1 MYPILRGLRYPQSL
15 RNLREHGGIVSVCLN
30 TIETPDVQTAVSAP
44 IEPSDADLIQRISA
58 QDRTAF
64 ATLFHRY
71 AGRVKGFLIRWGMAP
86 DQAEEAA
93 QEVMVSVWRRAAS
106 FDAEKAAVSTWIF
119 AIARN
124 RRIDMIRKATRR
136 EPDPDDPLWQKDPEP
151 DSATIYSAEERALL
165 VRKALA
171 ELPAAQA
178 DLLKLSFYEGLSHG
192 ECAERLSL
200 PLGTVKSRIRLAFA
214 KLRDTLGDGIV
225 EELWDD

>member
-1 MYPILRGLRYPQSL
+1 MTDAQDER
-15 RNLREHGGIVSVCLN
+15 
-30 TIETPDVQTAVSAP
+30 PDGADL
-44 IEPSDADLIQRISA
+44 SDAALIQRIAAA
-58 QDRTAF
+58 QDRAAF
-64 ATLFHRY
+64 ADLFGRY
-71 AGRVKGFLIRWGMAP
+71 AGRVKGFLMRWGMAA

-93 QEVMVSVWRRAAS
+93 QEVMVSVWRRAGS
-106 FDAEKAAVSTWIF
+106 FDADKAAVSTWIF

-124 RRIDMIRKATRR
+124 RRIDMIRKASRR
-136 EPDPDDPLWQKDPEP
+136 ELDPDDPLWERDPEP
-151 DSATIYSAEERALL
+151 DSAEILSVEQRAAL
-165 VRKALA
+165 VRAALN

-178 DLLKLSFYEGLSHG
+178 DLLRLSFYEGLSHG